1 MPASFELKIKPLEDF
16 PKVPFLGRALHGLAL
31 SLVGG
36 ADPALAAALH
46 AREGPKPFRTAGP
59 FVAETFRP
67 AGKLRAGETYTLVVA
82 ALEDGVGAALKAAL
96 GPEARPVEV
105 ALDEAV
111 CRVEGVAVEEVRYEE
126 LFGRYFPAG
135 PVRRSLELT
144 FDTPAA
150 FHSGGKNVPLPL
162 PELVFGS
169 VLERW
174 NDYAPLTLG
183 QTVREFARE
192 CVGIAYY
199 DLKAWAVAVAGGK
212 QVGFVGRVGYRVL
225 RYDPYFTRALNL
237 LADFARFCGVGVKTS
252 MGMGQARRTDGDGAL
267 PDRTGEPAEPGR
279 RPVRGEP

>member
-1 MPASFELKIKPLEDF
+1 MPVTFALKVRPLEDF

-31 SLVGG
+31 GLVG
-36 ADPALAAALH
+36 AQDPALAADLH
-46 AREGPKPFRTAGP
+46 AQEGPKPFRTAGP
-59 FVAETFRP
+59 FGEGLRL
-67 AGKLRAGETYTLVVA
+67 AGRLRTGQTYTLVIA
-82 ALEDGVGAALKAAL
+82 ALEGRVGAALKAAL

-111 CRVEGVAVEEVRYEE
+111 CRLEAVGVEEIGYEE

-144 FDTPAA
+144 FDTPTA
-150 FHSGGKNVPLPL
+150 FHSGSKNVPLPL

-169 VLERW
+169 ILERW
-174 NDYAPLTLG
+174 NGYAPLTLG
-183 QTVREFARE
+183 QTVRDFARE

-225 RYDPYFTRALNL
+225 KYDPYFTRALNL
-237 LADFARFCGVGVKTS
+237 LADFAQFCGIGVKTS
-252 MGMGQARRTDGDGAL
+252 MGMGQARRTDGDGTVS
-267 PDRTGEPAEPGR
+267 DRTGEPAEPGR
-279 RPVRGEP
+279 